1 MFSTGTLQLSL
12 TAWNQ
17 RLFVVSEESS
27 AMPQLPSDGRGW
39 LTFVRFGGVEM
50 CGCSITA
57 SADGKMEFGLFGF
70 TSRVPVL
77 PCSGSCL
84 AFELIHILLRL
95 QRARSGNS
103 LSTTWSSE
111 VEGKA
116 PREEFHSLKSRM
128 CSWCCWKNSLMQQL
142 CSVLSRDSRHSIRS
156 HVILALGLI
165 PNECSVVNA
174 LSATFAL
181 KGKSLVL
188 RNFPHPVALFF
199 LRGVIIAESKI
210 QTCVSLGT

>member
-1 MFSTGTLQLSL
+1 MEGDDLPLWGLVGLRCVAVPSQLQLMEKWSL
-12 TAWNQ
+12 AF
-17 RLFVVSEESS
+17 LVS
-27 AMPQLPSDGRGW
+27 PP
-39 LTFVRFGGVEM
+39 
-50 CGCSITA
+50 
-57 SADGKMEFGLFGF
+57 
-70 TSRVPVL
+70 
-77 PCSGSCL
+77 GSQSCLALAPAL
-84 AFELIHILLRL
+84 AFELIHVLLRL
-95 QRARSGNS
+95 QRAQGGNS

-128 CSWCCWKNSLMQQL
+128 CSWCYWKNSLMQQL

>member
-1 MFSTGTLQLSL
+1 MEKWSL
-12 TAWNQ
+12 AF
-17 RLFVVSEESS
+17 LVS
-27 AMPQLPSDGRGW
+27 PP
-39 LTFVRFGGVEM
+39 
-50 CGCSITA
+50 
-57 SADGKMEFGLFGF
+57 
-70 TSRVPVL
+70 
-77 PCSGSCL
+77 GSQSCLALAPAL
-84 AFELIHILLRL
+84 AFELIQILLRL
-95 QRARSGNS
+95 QRAQGGNS

-116 PREEFHSLKSRM
+116 LREEFHSLKSRM

-199 LRGVIIAESKI
+199 FKRSHYCRKQNPNL
-210 QTCVSLGT
+210 CVFGNLNLHLSCFTIWLPVGIFLFLELMDYQHAFLGTDNGSMEQ

>member
-27 AMPQLPSDGRGW
+27 SMPQLPSGGREW

-57 SADGKMEFGLFGF
+57 SADGKLGFGLFGF
-70 TSRVPVL
+70 TSSLALAPA
-77 PCSGSCL
+77 L

-95 QRARSGNS
+95 QRARGGNS

-116 PREEFHSLKSRM
+116 PREEFRSLKSRM

-156 HVILALGLI
+156 HVILALRLI
-165 PNECSVVNA
+165 PTECSVVNA

-188 RNFPHPVALFF
+188 RNFPHPVAFFF